1 MRRREVV
8 VHQPMGAMTGQ
19 VITLP
24 ASLHT
29 LRK

>member
-19 VITLP
+19 VSTMP
-24 ASLHT
+24 ANVHSLI
-29 LRK
+29 K